1 MPRCDHGVLT
11 SVDAVT
17 QMYTPASLADVPGD
31 LLCKNMEVS
40 LEKELQNYKIQTH
53 EHVFLGSLN
62 LIKKRSKPCHIPALP
77 SAKATPGSA
86 HYHSMTLVEGLLNN
100 FLNEDI

>member
-1 MPRCDHGVLT
+1 MPHLRYLKEPGGGKVFNTGHCRKTSPLQHWSNSSAPVEQCPRCDHRVLVSGDT
-11 SVDAVT
+11 VT

-53 EHVFLGSLN
+53 EHVFLGSLH
-62 LIKKRSKPCHIPALP
+62 LI
-77 SAKATPGSA
+77 
-86 HYHSMTLVEGLLNN
+86 
-100 FLNEDI
+100 

>member
-1 MPRCDHGVLT
+1 
-11 SVDAVT
+11 
-17 QMYTPASLADVPGD
+17 MYTPASLADVPGD

-62 LIKKRSKPCHIPALP
+62 LI
-77 SAKATPGSA
+77 
-86 HYHSMTLVEGLLNN
+86 
-100 FLNEDI
+100 